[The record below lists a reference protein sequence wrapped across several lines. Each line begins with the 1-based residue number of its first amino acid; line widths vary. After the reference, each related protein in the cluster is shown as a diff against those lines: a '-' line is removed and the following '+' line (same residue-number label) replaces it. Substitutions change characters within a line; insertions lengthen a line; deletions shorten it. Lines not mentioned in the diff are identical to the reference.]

1 MKDKCVLVT
10 GSSSGIGYEITSNL
24 LDLGAQVIGIARNH
38 DKSNLENK
46 NYITYNCDVSIH
58 DKLEILLK
66 QILKNHP
73 QINCLISNA
82 GYGNFG
88 PLENYST
95 LQINKFLSTNLTSHL
110 VITKHL
116 LPHFKRNKMGDI
128 IFIGSEAGL
137 LGAKNGSLYC
147 TAKFGL
153 KGFSEALSKDV
164 VNNNIRVSIIN
175 PGMVRTDF
183 FENLNFEPG
192 DSEENAISLRDV
204 SSTVAYILGL
214 SRNTIVDEINLSPS
228 KKAIKFKWINQL

>member
-1 MKDKCVLVT
+1 MKDKCILVT
-10 GSSSGIGYEITSNL
+10 GSSSGIGYEITSKL
-24 LDLGAQVIGIARNH
+24 LDLGAKVIGIARNH

-46 NYITYNCDVSIH
+46 NYTTYNCDVSVH
-58 DKLEILLK
+58 EKLEILMK

-88 PLENYST
+88 PLENFST
-95 LQINKFLSTNLTSHL
+95 LQINNFLATNLTSHL
-110 VITKHL
+110 IITKLL

-153 KGFSEALSKDV
+153 RGFTESLSKDV
-164 VNNNIRVSIIN
+164 SKKNIRVSIIN
-175 PGMVRTDF
+175 PGMIRTDF

-192 DSEENAISLRDV
+192 NNEENVINIKDI
-204 SSTVAYILGL
+204 SSTVAYILAL

-228 KKAIKFKWINQL
+228 KKSVKFK

>member
-46 NYITYNCDVSIH
+46 NYITYNCDLSIH

-95 LQINKFLSTNLTSHL
+95 SQINKFLSTNLTSHL

-137 LGAKNGSLYC
+137 SGAKNGSLYC

-175 PGMVRTDF
+175 PGMVRTNF

-192 DSEENAISLRDV
+192 DSEENAISLRDI
-204 SSTVAYILGL
+204 SSTVVYILRL

-228 KKAIKFKWINQL
+228 KKAIKFK

>member
-1 MKDKCVLVT
+1 MKDKCILVT
-10 GSSSGIGYEITSNL
+10 GSSSGIGYEITSKL
-24 LDLGAQVIGIARNH
+24 LDLGAKVIGIARNH

-46 NYITYNCDVSIH
+46 NYTTYNCDVSVH
-58 DKLEILLK
+58 EKLEILMK

-88 PLENYST
+88 PLENFST
-95 LQINKFLSTNLTSHL
+95 LQINNFLSTNLTSHL
-110 VITKHL
+110 IITKLL

-128 IFIGSEAGL
+128 IFIGSESGL

-153 KGFSEALSKDV
+153 RGFKESLSKDV
-164 VNNNIRVSIIN
+164 SKKNIRVSMIN

-192 DSEENAISLRDV
+192 NNEENAISIKDI
-204 SSTVAYILGL
+204 SSTVAYILAL

-228 KKAIKFKWINQL
+228 KKSVKFK

>member
-1 MKDKCVLVT
+1 MKDKCILVT
-10 GSSSGIGYEITSNL
+10 GSSSGIGYEITSKL
-24 LDLGAQVIGIARNH
+24 LDLGAKVIGIARNH

-46 NYITYNCDVSIH
+46 NYTTYNCDVSVH
-58 DKLEILLK
+58 EKLEILMK

-88 PLENYST
+88 PLENFST
-95 LQINKFLSTNLTSHL
+95 LQINNYLSTNLTSHL
-110 VITKHL
+110 IITKLL

-128 IFIGSEAGL
+128 IFIGSESGL

-153 KGFSEALSKDV
+153 RGFTESLSKDV
-164 VNNNIRVSIIN
+164 SKKNIRVSIIN

-192 DSEENAISLRDV
+192 NNEENAISIKDI
-204 SSTVAYILGL
+204 SSTVAYILAL

-228 KKAIKFKWINQL
+228 KKSVKFK

>member
-1 MKDKCVLVT
+1 MKDKCILVT
-10 GSSSGIGYEITSNL
+10 GSSSGIGYEITSKL
-24 LDLGAQVIGIARNH
+24 LDLGAKVIGLARNH

-46 NYITYNCDVSIH
+46 NYTTYNCDVSVH
-58 DKLEILLK
+58 EKLEILIK

-88 PLENYST
+88 PLENFST
-95 LQINKFLSTNLTSHL
+95 LQINNFLSTNLTSHL
-110 VITKHL
+110 IITKLL

-128 IFIGSEAGL
+128 IFIGSESGL

-153 KGFSEALSKDV
+153 RGFTESLSKDV
-164 VNNNIRVSIIN
+164 SKKNIRVSIIN

-192 DSEENAISLRDV
+192 NNEENAISIKDI
-204 SSTVAYILGL
+204 SSTVAYILAL

-228 KKAIKFKWINQL
+228 RKSVKFK

>member
-24 LDLGAQVIGIARNH
+24 LDLGAKVIGIARNH
-38 DKSNLENK
+38 DKSNLKNK

-58 DKLEILLK
+58 DKVEILLK

-137 LGAKNGSLYC
+137 SGAKNGSLYC

-192 DSEENAISLRDV
+192 DSEGNAISLRDV

-228 KKAIKFKWINQL
+228 KKAIKFK

>member
-24 LDLGAQVIGIARNH
+24 LDLGAKVIGIARNH
-38 DKSNLENK
+38 DKSVLENK
-46 NYITYNCDVSIH
+46 NYTTYSCDVSNH
-58 DKLEILLK
+58 DKFETLLK

-73 QINCLISNA
+73 QINCLVSNA

-95 LQINKFLSTNLTSHL
+95 LQINKFLATNLTAHL

-137 LGAKNGSLYC
+137 KGTKNGSLYC
-147 TAKFGL
+147 AAKFGL
-153 KGFSEALSKDV
+153 RGFSEALSKDV
-164 VNNNIRVSIIN
+164 AKNNVKVCIIN
-175 PGMVRTDF
+175 PGMVGTDF
-183 FENLNFEPG
+183 FKKLDFEPG
-192 DSEENAISLRDV
+192 DSEENTISLNDI

-214 SRNTIVDEINLSPS
+214 SRNTIVDEINLSPL
-228 KKAIKFKWINQL
+228 KKAIKFK

>member
-24 LDLGAQVIGIARNH
+24 LDLGAKVIGIARNH

-137 LGAKNGSLYC
+137 SGAKNGSLYC

-192 DSEENAISLRDV
+192 DSEGNAISLRDV

-228 KKAIKFKWINQL
+228 KKAIKFK

>member
-24 LDLGAQVIGIARNH
+24 LDLGAKVIGIARNH

-46 NYITYNCDVSIH
+46 NYITYNCDVSVH

-95 LQINKFLSTNLTSHL
+95 SQINKFLSTNLTSHL

-137 LGAKNGSLYC
+137 SGAKNGSLYC

-153 KGFSEALSKDV
+153 KGFSEALSKDI

-228 KKAIKFKWINQL
+228 KKAIKFK

>member
-24 LDLGAQVIGIARNH
+24 LDLGAKVIGIARNH

-73 QINCLISNA
+73 QINCFISNA

-116 LPHFKRNKMGDI
+116 LPLFKRNKIGDI

-137 LGAKNGSLYC
+137 SGAKNGSLYC

-192 DSEENAISLRDV
+192 DSEENVINLRDI

-228 KKAIKFKWINQL
+228 KKAIKFK

>member
-1 MKDKCVLVT
+1 MKDKCILVT
-10 GSSSGIGYEITSNL
+10 GSSSGIGYEITSKL
-24 LDLGAQVIGIARNH
+24 LDLGAKVIGIARNH

-46 NYITYNCDVSIH
+46 NYTTYNCDVSVH
-58 DKLEILLK
+58 EKLEILMK

-88 PLENYST
+88 PLENFST
-95 LQINKFLSTNLTSHL
+95 LQINNFLSTNLTSHL
-110 VITKHL
+110 IITKLL

-128 IFIGSEAGL
+128 IFIGSESGL

-153 KGFSEALSKDV
+153 RGFTESLSKDV
-164 VNNNIRVSIIN
+164 SKKNIRVSIIN

-192 DSEENAISLRDV
+192 NNEENAISIKDI
-204 SSTVAYILGL
+204 SSTVAYILAL
-214 SRNTIVDEINLSPS
+214 SRNTIVDEINLSPL
-228 KKAIKFKWINQL
+228 KKSVKFK

>member
-1 MKDKCVLVT
+1 MKDKCILVT
-10 GSSSGIGYEITSNL
+10 GSSSGIGYEITSKL
-24 LDLGAQVIGIARNH
+24 LDLGAKVIGIARNH

-46 NYITYNCDVSIH
+46 NYTTYNCDVSVH
-58 DKLEILLK
+58 EKLEILMK

-88 PLENYST
+88 PLENFST
-95 LQINKFLSTNLTSHL
+95 LQINNFLSTNLTSHL
-110 VITKHL
+110 IITKLL

-128 IFIGSEAGL
+128 IFIGSESGL

-153 KGFSEALSKDV
+153 RGFTESLSKDV
-164 VNNNIRVSIIN
+164 SKKNIRVSMIN

-192 DSEENAISLRDV
+192 NNEENAISIKDI
-204 SSTVAYILGL
+204 SSTVAYILAL
-214 SRNTIVDEINLSPS
+214 SRNTVVDEINLSPS
-228 KKAIKFKWINQL
+228 KKSVKFK